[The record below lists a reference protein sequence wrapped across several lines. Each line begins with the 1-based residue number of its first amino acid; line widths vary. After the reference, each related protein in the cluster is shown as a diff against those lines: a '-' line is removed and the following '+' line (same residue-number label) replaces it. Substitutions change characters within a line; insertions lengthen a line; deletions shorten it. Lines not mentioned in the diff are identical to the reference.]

1 MVVDAVMG
9 VDDSEME
16 PVQEEVADI
25 LVDVALAEPGE
36 YTVLPAFQILRK
48 EVVDEKVAE
57 IPVEVLPACQI
68 LQMEVVDE
76 IAVDVALADEPA
88 ECIAMIDDYMMEVV
102 DEDSEVADIPIDAVL
117 ADEPEE
123 CMVRI
128 GNFVTAA
135 VDEEVVGI
143 LVDVAAAREPEGP
156 KNLPGDR
163 QQDRSH
169 ENPHKDSPEGH
180 VGAAEF
186 QDEEMPEAQT
196 RSSGGRELS
205 CSRNLKSQQ
214 PEDVTALTG
223 QALSEH
229 RRECLGGKKITTLGH
244 ALVANSC
251 NGTSLTQQ
259 FAGGARSASASFDQI
274 RFYMSKRVGIGIR
287 E

>member
-143 LVDVAAAREPEGP
+143 LVDVAAAREPEGYT
-156 KNLPGDR
+156 
-163 QQDRSH
+163 
-169 ENPHKDSPEGH
+169 
-180 VGAAEF
+180 V
-186 QDEEMPEAQT
+186 QT
-196 RSSGGRELS
+196 
-205 CSRNLKSQQ
+205 CW
-214 PEDVTALTG
+214 TFW
-223 QALSEH
+223 
-229 RRECLGGKKITTLGH
+229 I
-244 ALVANSC
+244 
-251 NGTSLTQQ
+251 
-259 FAGGARSASASFDQI
+259 F
-274 RFYMSKRVGIGIR
+274 
-287 E
+287 